1 MGARYPEKT
10 AAHRDTSHPE
20 CNHCTPV
27 LHREPIGHLGASW
40 GTSHSSC
47 DDFLS
52 RSIHGTGRYC
62 VVFVWHSQWSWGSL
76 ADRQYD
82 FPGIWSGWQAFCSSW
97 GALVLCDDGAVL
109 RSCVHRRMVH
119 PASSSEAPL
128 YVQQGYGSSDIILQC
143 SKLKN
148 KPTIWG
154 WYLPSIYGNIGD
166 FLIIGFTTLTILIWL
181 EMFLPSAY
189 LIWSRW
195 GCTRT
200 VHSLAQC
207 GLVATR
213 WYE

>member
-27 LHREPIGHLGASW
+27 LHREPAV
-40 GTSHSSC
+40 TSQAEELHTPVVM
-47 DDFLS
+47 
-52 RSIHGTGRYC
+52 I

-82 FPGIWSGWQAFCSSW
+82 FPGIWSGWQALCSSW

-200 VHSLAQC
+200 MHSLAQC
-207 GLVATR
+207 GLVAMR